1 MPTVKLP
8 LAGSPNQRGI
18 DGDAALALSQDQR
31 FLNTTFDVVTNAITG
46 KSTFYVQKRPGW
58 GQSSIPAA
66 GSAST
71 GLIKPQ
77 SFTATLAAFGETN
90 SVIYFGTSSVGTITG
105 RALHF
110 TETLISTVGCV
121 AIKSSDG
128 TGWYYMDGAKDVTAY
143 TMDGNNSV
151 NVTDI
156 KISGATN
163 TAGLYPGQKLTAATN
178 IVAGTRVVSV
188 DAGAFTAV
196 LDTATTGGAF
206 NDLAVTKEPIAK
218 IIDAD
223 FVTTG
228 TYIGA
233 FVPMDGYMF
242 YPTDDGNVRN
252 SDLNSISA
260 HTAGASIA
268 VQQAPDPTVGVAVQK
283 NILVAFGT
291 YSNEKFQNAGFTTAP
306 LQPVKSQVDHVG
318 ALDQRSI
325 TTLEDDIYFVSTP
338 SEGDV
343 GVYRMRGLQS
353 QRVSPPHV
361 DEIIGTAAS
370 NGSVY
375 ASSFRLGGYP
385 YATFTLSLASD
396 GPASYRLTEGGDY
409 RLIEGGTDRRLLED
423 TAGQTA
429 SFVRQMVY
437 NAALNIWGE
446 WDSDEATFIDS
457 VGSGTA
463 NQLIA
468 TSRFKTDGKVYTINP
483 VANGEL
489 YQDDGA
495 AYTMEI
501 RTSKVLDGDKRKFV
515 SKVCLGGWDAKN
527 TTMPYLSYSDDDF
540 QTYST
545 PRQFTLV
552 NGVPTLF
559 RCGAHVSGR
568 SYKISD
574 SANVPFRASTLDITY
589 AEGTA

>member
-18 DGDAALALSQDQR
+18 DGDAALSLNQDQR
-31 FLNTTFDVVTNAITG
+31 FLNTIFDVVTNPITG

-58 GQSSIPAA
+58 RGSSIPAA

-77 SFTATLAAFGETN
+77 SFVAEITAYGETN
-90 SVIYFGTSSVGTITG
+90 STIYHGTVSLGVITG

-121 AIKSSDG
+121 AIKSSDH
-128 TGWYYMDGAKDVTAY
+128 TAWYYMNGAKDTLTYTGDTTSGSAVVT
-143 TMDGNNSV
+143 
-151 NVTDI
+151 NV
-156 KISGATN
+156 ATN
-163 TAGLYPGQKLTAATN
+163 TTGMYSGQAISGTG
-178 IVAGTRVVSV
+178 IPAGTRILTV
-188 DAGAFTAV
+188 DSSTQITMNANATANG
-196 LDTATTGGAF
+196 TG
-206 NDLAVTKEPIAK
+206 VTITKTPIAK
-218 IIDAD
+218 ILDAD
-223 FVTTG
+223 LVASTT
-228 TYIGA
+228 YVSA
-233 FVPMDGYMF
+233 FAPMDGYMF
-242 YPTDDGNVRN
+242 YATDDGNVRN
-252 SDLNSISA
+252 SDLNSVRA
-260 HTAGASIA
+260 FTAGAAIA
-268 VQQAPDPTVGVAVQK
+268 VQQAPDPTLAVAVQK

-291 YSNEKFQNAGFTTAP
+291 TSNEKFQNAGFSSGSP
-306 LQPVKSQVDHVG
+306 LQVVKSQVDHVG

-361 DEIIGTAAS
+361 DEIIGTAAAD
-370 NGSVY
+370 GAVY

-385 YATFTLSLASD
+385 YAAFTLSLASD
-396 GPASYRLTEGGDY
+396 GPASAMLLESGDY
-409 RLIEGGTDRRLLED
+409 LLLENGDNLLLED
-423 TAGQTA
+423 TPAQTA

-437 NAALNIWGE
+437 NAALNIWSE

-463 NQLIA
+463 NQIVA

-483 VANGEL
+483 VSSGEL

-501 RTSKVLDGDKRKFV
+501 RTSKILDGDGYKFV
-515 SKVCLGGWDAKN
+515 SKVCLGGWDSKN
-527 TTMPYLSYSDDDF
+527 TTMPYLSWSDDDF

-545 PRQFTLV
+545 ARQFVLIG
-552 NGVPTLF
+552 GVPTLH
-559 RCGAHVSGR
+559 RCGAHRSGR

-589 AEGTA
+589 SEGTA